1 MKSFSKFIQERI
13 EIPKKRDLG
22 FKRKEM
28 PQVEG
33 KNVSKFLDF
42 LKKNDVKYT
51 EKLVDSKTLK
61 PTQNQFNHE
70 KIQGMIDVIDSKQQ
84 KPIMV
89 SKDGFVIDGH
99 HRWLAHYNL
108 GRKMPVYE
116 IDLNIHDALDMMH
129 EFPLSIKRGLKE
141 SFDLI
146 LLESGEVCPVISK
159 DHMKAFEKFVDRMFD
174 KFGIDFDFTKHFR
187 DRMSDKR
194 NNPCIDMKEL
204 AALIQKIYKKKTA
217 GQNILSKHVD
227 SEVVL
232 KDIQSDL
239 NMPIAI
245 EYDRKNDGLRVVGKT
260 IMRKKNFRT
269 PNPVVKV

>member
-1 MKSFSKFIQERI
+1 MKSFSKFMQERI

-33 KNVSKFLDF
+33 KNVPKFLDF

-99 HRWLAHYNL
+99 HRWLAHYNM
-108 GRKMPVYE
+108 GRKMPVYQIE
-116 IDLNIHDALDMMH
+116 LNIHDALDMMH

-187 DRMSDKR
+187 DRMSDER

-269 PNPVVKV
+269 PNPIVKV

>member
-1 MKSFSKFIQERI
+1 MKSFSKFMQERI

-33 KNVSKFLDF
+33 KNVPKFLDF

-108 GRKMPVYE
+108 GRKMPVYQ

-187 DRMSDKR
+187 DRMSDER

-269 PNPVVKV
+269 PNPIVKV

>member
-1 MKSFSKFIQERI
+1 MKSFSKFMQERI

-33 KNVSKFLDF
+33 KNVPKFLDF
-42 LKKNDVKYT
+42 LKKNDVRYT

-116 IDLNIHDALDMMH
+116 IGLNIHDALDMMH
-129 EFPLSIKRGLKE
+129 DFPLSIKRGLKE

-146 LLESGEVCPVISK
+146 LLESGETCPVISK

-187 DRMSDKR
+187 DRMSDER

-245 EYDRKNDGLRVVGKT
+245 EYDRKNDDIRIVAKT

-269 PNPVVKV
+269 PNPIVKV